1 MGQYLSSRHCSK
13 NKNVTALSVV
23 FPSEIEYESGLMVIS
38 ATLHFHE
45 LARAQSGITLGQEW
59 GSVEQILFG
68 MLLSHPKAI
77 VHCFRKNITTAFS

>member
-1 MGQYLSSRHCSK
+1 
-13 NKNVTALSVV
+13 
-23 FPSEIEYESGLMVIS
+23 MVIS